1 MCALVFTHVQYGRE
15 EGGGRGTGEE
25 GEEGRREGRRR
36 EGEKGGGHANGNGE
50 EADCR
55 PDRVFNFPKTFDC
68 KQTRKVSTR
77 FFWLCRLGAPDSL
90 CDWLD

>member
-25 GEEGRREGRRR
+25 GEEGGREGRRR

-55 PDRVFNFPKTFDC
+55 RDRVFNFPKTFDC

-77 FFWLCRLGAPDSL
+77 FFGSVVSVLRTLSATG
-90 CDWLD
+90 